1 MLRAILQVSMPKFT
15 KEDAPLFI
23 GIVSDL
29 FPDHQ
34 ALIRRYYDLGLGG
47 GSAMPGLGDTSVDH
61 SASSAP
67 VL

>member
-1 MLRAILQVSMPKFT
+1 MPKFT

-29 FPDHQ
+29 FPNHS

-47 GSAMPGLGDTSVDH
+47 GAASAKESFEQEE
-61 SASSAP
+61 AP
-67 VL
+67 